1 MTPISILI
9 AEDHEIVRYGI
20 STYLS
25 SADDITIVG
34 EASTG
39 DECLTLFKE
48 TKPDLCLLDI
58 GMPHKDGIEAA
69 RLIRKMDQEVKI
81 LILSMYA
88 DRQKLTEVLKA
99 GIDGYLLKNIDKAD
113 ILHGIRAI
121 MRGQQVFSQ
130 PIAEMMITSFLEQEL
145 PKNPNIEADIS
156 KREQEILELIVKG
169 MTSKEIARKLYISP
183 RTVDTHRSNLMD
195 KLDLHN
201 TADLV
206 RFAIINKLVHLP

>member
-1 MTPISILI
+1 MTPISVLI

-25 SADDITIVG
+25 SAEDITIVG
-34 EASTG
+34 EASSG
-39 DECLTLFKE
+39 DECLTLFKK

-58 GMPHKDGIEAA
+58 SMPHKDGIEAA
-69 RLIRKMDQEVKI
+69 RLIRKIDQEVKI
-81 LILSMYA
+81 LILSMHT
-88 DRQKLTEVLKA
+88 DRQKLTDVLKA
-99 GIDGYLLKNIDKAD
+99 GIDGYLLKNIEKAD

-121 MRGQQVFSQ
+121 MRGHQVFSK
-130 PIAEMMITSFLEQEL
+130 PIAEMMITSFLDQEI
-145 PKNPNIEADIS
+145 PPDPDIQTDIS

-169 MTSKEIARKLYISP
+169 MTSKEIAQELYISP
-183 RTVDTHRSNLMD
+183 RTVDTHRSNLME

-206 RFAIINKLVHLP
+206 RFAITHKLVRLT

>member
-39 DECLTLFKE
+39 DECLTLFKK

-58 GMPHKDGIEAA
+58 GMPHKDGIETA
-69 RLIRKMDQEVKI
+69 RLIRKIDKDVKI
-81 LILSMYA
+81 LILSMHT
-88 DRQKLTEVLKA
+88 DRKKLTDVLKA

-121 MRGQQVFSQ
+121 MRGQQVFSK
-130 PIAEMMITSFLEQEL
+130 PIAEMLINSFLEQEL
-145 PKNPNIEADIS
+145 PTVPEIKTDIS
-156 KREQEILELIVKG
+156 KREHEILELIVKG
-169 MTSKEIARKLYISP
+169 MTSKEIAGELYISP

-206 RFAIINKLVHLP
+206 RFAIVHKLVPLP